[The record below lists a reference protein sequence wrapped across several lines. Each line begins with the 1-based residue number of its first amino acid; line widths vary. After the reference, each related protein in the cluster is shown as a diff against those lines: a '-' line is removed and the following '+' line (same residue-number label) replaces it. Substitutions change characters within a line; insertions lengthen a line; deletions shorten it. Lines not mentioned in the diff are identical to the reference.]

1 MRKGLLALAAGTAF
15 CLIAC
20 LSSATAAPPAGLGQR
35 AIASGVGGA
44 VLVGYWR
51 WRGRFWGHP
60 WYTVPPVWF
69 ARRPPVVDVVPGPG
83 YPAAGVLPLGV
94 QPPVIY
100 YPPNAMRYSSPPVV
114 LNQPPPL
121 VDYSDL
127 DYDLAP
133 YRYYMRH
140 QPGWWG
146 EAVYENGANFEK

>member
-1 MRKGLLALAAGTAF
+1 MGKALPALAALTA
-15 CLIAC
+15 CWLIAC
-20 LSSATAAPPAGLGQR
+20 ASPAAAAPPAGLGHR
-35 AIASGVGGA
+35 AITSADGA
-44 VLVGYWR
+44 VLVGYRR
-51 WRGRFWGHP
+51 WRERFWGHP

-69 ARRPPVVDVVPGPG
+69 ARRPPVIVDAPI
-83 YPAAGVLPLGV
+83 YPEVGVLPLGV

-146 EAVYENGANFEK
+146 EAEAVGGEAAFEK